1 MVEKLEAA
9 EMTLIRKANQ
19 KKNRGKASS
28 ENGDEPRYDTLPD
41 TVKTAIRPRHKLLVS
56 ATVKKVDTIEW
67 LREQIQKKDWKELSL
82 DEKKAGMVHSL
93 LQARINFLS
102 VTH

>member
-1 MVEKLEAA
+1 MSALRLSLRRAPFRTPLRALATAAVPPHGVASASASSVTPIPLSNVEAQWEKLSPEEQVAVHQQ
-9 EMTLIRKANQ
+9 L
-19 KKNRGKASS
+19 
-28 ENGDEPRYDTLPD
+28 
-41 TVKTAIRPRHKLLVS
+41 
-56 ATVKKVDTIEW
+56 
-67 LREQIQKKDWKELSL
+67 EQIQKKDWKELSL